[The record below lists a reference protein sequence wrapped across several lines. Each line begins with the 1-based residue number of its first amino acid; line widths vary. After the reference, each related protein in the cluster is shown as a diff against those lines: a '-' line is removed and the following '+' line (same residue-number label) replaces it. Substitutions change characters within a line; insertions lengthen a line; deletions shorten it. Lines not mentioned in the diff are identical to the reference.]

1 MSSGCCNSLYC
12 ICGNPAIPEPVPC
25 GATGLFCPS
34 LGRCAVGCAANTEFC
49 CGERE
54 AGAGDGEREEGGNKE
69 EILEKLK
76 QMDQQDGVECLLCE
90 LVIQAV
96 DFQLESEATVET
108 VLIQFLYFYYNGNLQ
123 VRDALFAVCDQL
135 QPGMEEDCKAIMFQL
150 DLATIIALLV
160 ELGLQPHAVCRIL
173 GFCQ

>member
-34 LGRCAVGCAANTEFC
+34 LGRCAMGCAANTEFC
-49 CGERE
+49 CGEQEEGR
-54 AGAGDGEREEGGNKE
+54 GDGDREERGNTE
-69 EILEKLK
+69 EKLEKLQ
-76 QMDQQDGVECLLCE
+76 QMDKQDGVECLLCE

-108 VLIQFLYFYYNGNLQ
+108 VLIQFLYFYNRNLQ

-160 ELGLQPHAVCRIL
+160 ELGLRPHAVCRTL

>member
-1 MSSGCCNSLYC
+1 MSTGCCNAFYC
-12 ICGNPAIPEPVPC
+12 FCDSFDPEPVPC

-108 VLIQFLYFYYNGNLQ
+108 VLIQFLYFYNGNLQ

-160 ELGLQPHAVCRIL
+160 ELGLRPHAVCRTL